1 MRWLCIKIVIVVV
14 FVIFA
19 CNVSMYPKK
28 PIVTY
33 THEKFDMSSYNE
45 DCPIEISSTM
55 YENEYHNS
63 IVVTINNKTDAVIS
77 AVKFLFS
84 CKNVYGEV
92 VSNKK
97 YIYDR
102 KIDNRPCKTEALI
115 LAKKIKM
122 AEIRV
127 YSVYYYN
134 NCKAEWGDHKIR
146 CVEIIKN
153 LPIIATCEV

>member
-1 MRWLCIKIVIVVV
+1 MKLLCIKIVIVVV

-77 AVKFLFS
+77 AVKFLFT

-97 YIYDR
+97 YKLEISGILTDTGVYGTGS
-102 KIDNRPCKTEALI
+102 KIVLFETGSVDPC
-115 LAKKIKM
+115 
-122 AEIRV
+122 
-127 YSVYYYN
+127 
-134 NCKAEWGDHKIR
+134 
-146 CVEIIKN
+146 
-153 LPIIATCEV
+153 